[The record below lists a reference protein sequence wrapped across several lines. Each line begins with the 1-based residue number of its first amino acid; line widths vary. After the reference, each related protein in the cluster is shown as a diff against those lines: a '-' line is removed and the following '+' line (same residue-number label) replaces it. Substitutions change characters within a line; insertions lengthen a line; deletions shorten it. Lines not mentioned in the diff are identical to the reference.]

1 MKSSI
6 VRKLFLSILT
16 IFLIVMA
23 VQLIFQTF
31 LIDDVYEITKSRH
44 IEKAFFEVNESFME
58 SENVNYSK
66 FFDENDAAITYF
78 TDEGSILENDFL
90 QNMNYITVKDKNIIF
105 DDLFDDIGDLQ
116 QGLVIE
122 RGQEVDVECIQIP
135 GTTYY
140 LGMQISGDGYEYY
153 SDYSK
158 LLYEGYYRSK
168 EDKILIKGNIE
179 ALIGHER
186 DEGISG
192 FLSPRLLVEII
203 NVCLE
208 PNILNSQNQLNSKL
222 YKNSL
227 NYDFV
232 DEQSGVHY
240 MVMVAKLK
248 GSNINAIT
256 IFEIQ
261 ELGRAF
267 AVINKY
273 YYYIFG
279 LQFLLIILLAFIYSR
294 WFTRPLIELNKSAK
308 AIASEDF
315 TVKTSINTHDE
326 IEELSENM
334 NLISQN
340 LSESIEGLKDKNNQ
354 LDEYANQKAEEEER
368 MRNLLMDMSHEF
380 KTPLGII
387 SGFVEILEDGVGEK
401 PKEYYLN
408 SISNEIEGLDELV
421 HNTLEMARLESG
433 EYRLSLTEFNISEL
447 IKNIT
452 EKFKSQ
458 IDKKSQKLTIIDK
471 SGTVNADYS
480 KIQRVLSNLISNAI
494 KYSPEG
500 GKITLSANRESDGC
514 KISVTNS
521 GVNIT
526 KEEVER
532 IFQRYYRNEKSRN
545 RQTGGHGL
553 GLSIV
558 KNILELHGFEYGTKC
573 EDDNLTV
580 YFIIK

>member
-1 MKSSI
+1 MG
-6 VRKLFLSILT
+6 VVPPVF
-16 IFLIVMA
+16 
-23 VQLIFQTF
+23 
-31 LIDDVYEITKSRH
+31 
-44 IEKAFFEVNESFME
+44 
-58 SENVNYSK
+58 
-66 FFDENDAAITYF
+66 
-78 TDEGSILENDFL
+78 
-90 QNMNYITVKDKNIIF
+90 
-105 DDLFDDIGDLQ
+105 
-116 QGLVIE
+116 
-122 RGQEVDVECIQIP
+122 C
-135 GTTYY
+135 YY
-140 LGMQISGDGYEYY
+140 LHS
-153 SDYSK
+153 
-158 LLYEGYYRSK
+158 
-168 EDKILIKGNIE
+168 
-179 ALIGHER
+179 
-186 DEGISG
+186 
-192 FLSPRLLVEII
+192 
-203 NVCLE
+203 NV
-208 PNILNSQNQLNSKL
+208 
-222 YKNSL
+222 
-227 NYDFV
+227 
-232 DEQSGVHY
+232 
-240 MVMVAKLK
+240 
-248 GSNINAIT
+248 NAIT
-256 IFEIQ
+256 IFEVQ

-267 AVINKY
+267 AVINQY

-279 LQFLLIILLAFIYSR
+279 LQFLLIILLALIYSR

-326 IEELSENM
+326 IEELSKNI

-340 LSESIEGLKDKNNQ
+340 LSESIEGLKDKNKQ

-408 SISNEIEGLDELV
+408 SISDEIEGLDELV

-433 EYRLSLTEFNISEL
+433 EYRLSLSEFDISDL
-447 IKNIT
+447 IRDAVD
-452 EKFKSQ
+452 KFKPQ

-471 SGTVNADYS
+471 AFTVNADYS

-494 KYSPEG
+494 KYSPG
-500 GKITLSANRESDGC
+500 GGRITLSVNCESDGC
-514 KISVTNS
+514 KISTTNS

-526 KEEVER
+526 KEEAER

-545 RQTGGHGL
+545 RLTGGHGL

-573 EDDNLTV
+573 EEDNLTV